1 MKKLLT
7 LFTLLLTVCSGAW
20 GASTYE
26 VYFIYSTDATT
37 NGTTQSTVFSGCGSA
52 SSTGNSFG
60 FTVDGTSYTA
70 AGRTGNSSNQSISFS
85 LPSGKTGRL
94 WAIHNQ
100 SGRHFSLTGSSS
112 GSITRITENT
122 GFSSSGS
129 NNAYADV
136 FDITSVDDYTL
147 ANGASNNIGL
157 IALILRIDDA
167 APTDPTGSHT
177 LTWNV
182 MTGTTQETLQTKSKT
197 STSTYLTSLS
207 DISVNNLDV
216 TDKGKENSSPK
227 IETPASE
234 DAAKYTYVRFQVADG
249 YAFKINEIDTKLVAV
264 TDAKTVKLEISD
276 NNGGTTQ
283 SLSYSHSKDSDPGT
297 AHEFNFNEN
306 NCYSGTV
313 TIKLYVYGATS
324 TYRMGK
330 PLTIKGDVTLTHVPV
345 TITDLSAIEGST
357 YTGKNYATLY
367 YSDVALAVPS
377 GVKAYTYKM
386 DGEALV
392 VSRTYEN
399 GGTYPVIPAG
409 EAVVVESDAGAS
421 YNFNVSTTETT
432 VDTNSLLKGTDAS
445 TTIDESG
452 YKYYKL
458 AMNDALTSVGF
469 YFAVVGGTSIT
480 NGAHKAYLRV
490 STTASKE
497 YFVLGGEGVEE
508 PQNETDGINAV
519 DIAIANGATIYNLAG
534 QKVGANYKGIV
545 VINGKKVVR
554 K

>member
-20 GASTYE
+20 GASTKE
-26 VYFIYSTDATT
+26 VYFVNDSD
-37 NGTTQSTVFSGCGSA
+37 NPGTQSTIFSGVPTSGSDF
-52 SSTGNSFG
+52 TID
-60 FTVDGTSYTA
+60 FTVDGVKYTPSKRA
-70 AGRTGNSSNQSISFS
+70 SNGKPTITFT
-85 LPSGKTGRL
+85 LTSGKTARL
-94 WAIHNQ
+94 WAVHNQ
-100 SGRHFSLTGSSS
+100 SGRNFTLKLGKTT
-112 GSITRITENT
+112 IDAVTEDT
-122 GFSSSGS
+122 GFSASKSGC
-129 NNAYADV
+129 YANV
-136 FDITSVDDYTL
+136 FDISDEGDYSLTC
-147 ANGASNNIGL
+147 GENIGL
-157 IALILRIDDA
+157 VCLILKIDDA

-177 LTWNV
+177 LTWKV
-182 MTGTTQETLQTKSKT
+182 KTGTSQETLETQSKT

-207 DISVNNLDV
+207 DISVKGLGV
-216 TDKGKENSSPK
+216 TDAGKDNSSPK

-234 DAAKYTYVRFQVADG
+234 DAAKYTYVTFQVADG

-264 TDAKTVKLEISD
+264 SDAKTVKLEISD

-297 AHEFNFNEN
+297 DHEFIFNEN
-306 NCYSGTV
+306 NYYSGTV

-345 TITDLSAIEGST
+345 TITDLSAVDGSK

-377 GVKAYTYKM
+377 GVKAYTYKIE
-386 DGEALV
+386 GGNLT

-409 EAVVVESDAGAS
+409 EAVVVESDAGS

-469 YFAVVGGTSIT
+469 YFAVDGGTSIT